1 MTPSGVMLYPEMEK
15 DFDPVP
21 GGWYS
26 LLMKYSLLLLPF
38 LVSTAVAQDDIWKS
52 LAKGDRVSVTFRSGN
67 SIQGMLTAK
76 PADPRLP
83 EGALDFTQMS
93 EITLDVSLEYPG
105 LNGTLSIPRK
115 EIKEIRKLQN
125 IDKATMD
132 RINAEIA
139 RIRQQAAADEASRR
153 SSENERDAA
162 AKKARDEA
170 AVIDKSTADL
180 KNKGA
185 AAVKDLEDI
194 QKGLELLKKFPP
206 GQFGPET
213 AKAVADKALQ
223 KLPVTPLER
232 EFLDQETQ
240 RLWNK
245 ALEYQKNQD
254 KEKKTG
260 Q

>member
-1 MTPSGVMLYPEMEK
+1 
-15 DFDPVP
+15 
-21 GGWYS
+21 
-26 LLMKYSLLLLPF
+26 MKYSLLLLPF
-38 LVSTAVAQDDIWKS
+38 LVSTAAAQDDIWKS
-52 LAKGDRVSVTFRSGN
+52 LSKGDRVSVTFRSGN
-67 SIQGMLTAK
+67 SIQGQLTAK

-83 EGALDFTQMS
+83 EGTLDFSQMT

-139 RIRQQAAADEASRR
+139 RIRQQASADEAARR
-153 SSENERDAA
+153 ASEDERDAA
-162 AKKARDEA
+162 SKKARADAEK
-170 AVIDKSTADL
+170 IDKSTTDL

-185 AAVKDLEDI
+185 AAVKDLDDI
-194 QKGLELLKKFPP
+194 QKGLELLKKYPP
-206 GQFGPET
+206 GQFGPVT
-213 AKAVADKALQ
+213 AKAVADKAMQ
-223 KLPVTPLER
+223 KLPITPLER
-232 EFLDQETQ
+232 EFLDPETQ

-254 KEKKTG
+254 KEKTDGK
-260 Q
+260 